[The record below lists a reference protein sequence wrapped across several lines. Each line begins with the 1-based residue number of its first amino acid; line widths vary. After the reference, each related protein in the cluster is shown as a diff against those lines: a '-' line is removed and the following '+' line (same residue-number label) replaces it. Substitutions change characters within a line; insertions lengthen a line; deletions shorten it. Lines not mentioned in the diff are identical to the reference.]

1 MKKNKIIFNKIYN
14 SKTNAKKKK
23 HIYLFIINLALFC
36 LELLPTMLASGITCN
51 KYGVKLIISYARND
65 LSKKYAKII
74 IIIKYADSK
83 IHYHKKKNTKS
94 NHQGPNKAYEAH
106 KHSTQPKTT
115 PATNPHISFPIVTKA
130 TIVSSLLIS

>member
-1 MKKNKIIFNKIYN
+1 VKKNKIIFNKIYN

-83 IHYHKKKNTKS
+83 IHYHKKKILKVITKDPTRLMKPI
-94 NHQGPNKAYEAH
+94 N
-106 KHSTQPKTT
+106 TQPSPKPPQQQT
-115 PATNPHISFPIVTKA
+115 HIFPSL
-130 TIVSSLLIS
+130 SSQKQPSCHPC